1 MIAEADAA
9 RHGSAAGAT
18 GSSAAAPESQSQK
31 ASAAGSAITGRVTI
45 DPKLQDRV
53 GPNDT
58 LFVFARAVNG
68 PRIPLAV
75 ERTAAGAFPHAF
87 TLDDSM
93 AMATGATLSR
103 AGDVIV
109 EARISKSGNA
119 TPAPGDLEGKSGVM
133 KPGAHDVAIV
143 IDNVV
148 R

>member
-1 MIAEADAA
+1 LGASS
-9 RHGSAAGAT
+9 GSGA
-18 GSSAAAPESQSQK
+18 SNANR
-31 ASAAGSAITGRVTI
+31 AITGRVTL
-45 DPKLQDRV
+45 DPTLRDRV

-75 ERTAAGAFPHAF
+75 ERTKAGAFPHAF
-87 TLDDSM
+87 RLDDSM
-93 AMATGATLSR
+93 AMAPGSTLSK
-103 AGDVIV
+103 ASDVIV

-119 TPAPGDLEGKSGVM
+119 TPSPGDLEGKSGAI
-133 KPGAHDVAIV
+133 KPGVQDVAIV